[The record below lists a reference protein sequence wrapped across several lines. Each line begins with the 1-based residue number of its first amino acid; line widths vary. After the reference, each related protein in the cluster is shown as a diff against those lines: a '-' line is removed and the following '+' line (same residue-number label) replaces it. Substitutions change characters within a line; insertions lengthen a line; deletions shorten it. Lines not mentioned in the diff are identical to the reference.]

1 MKSFS
6 LLILSWSALTA
17 VSETRVLPMKRSK
30 AIKGGL
36 SDQDMSVLSTKDLEG
51 TTDDWDKYIEVSAG
65 KKSKFTAQFCFASD
79 LKQPIQ
85 TIRIS
90 TNTIGLTKGDQRRF
104 FQIRNFG
111 SSKWEYLGD
120 NDDAEDWVWF
130 EQEFILQGKDL
141 MSSYFTNNGLMKI
154 RFRSTNKADVCNLNY
169 LKVQVTDESGGRPH
183 HTSPCYLSDTGP
195 CCYSYTGPG
204 C

>member
-65 KKSKFTAQFCFASD
+65 RKSKFTAQFSFASD
-79 LKQPIQ
+79 LKQPIE

-90 TNTIGLTKGDQRRF
+90 TNTIGLAKGDQRRF

-111 SSKWEYLGD
+111 SKKWEYLGD
-120 NDDAEDWVWF
+120 NADAEDWVWF
-130 EQEFILQGKDL
+130 EQEFILQGSDL
-141 MSSYFTNNGLMKI
+141 SSYFTNNGLMKI
-154 RFRSTNKADVCNLNY
+154 RFRSNSNADVCNLDY
-169 LKVQVTDESGGRPH
+169 LQVQVVSTPAMVPATTTILPGRQDSGRDEGLHDSI
-183 HTSPCYLSDTGP
+183 
-195 CCYSYTGPG
+195 
-204 C
+204 